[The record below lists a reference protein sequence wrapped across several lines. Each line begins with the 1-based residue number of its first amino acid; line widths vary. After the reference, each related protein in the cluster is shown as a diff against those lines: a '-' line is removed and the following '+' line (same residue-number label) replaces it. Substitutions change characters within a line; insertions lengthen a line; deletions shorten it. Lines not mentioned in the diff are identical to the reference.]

1 MKLFKER
8 DNMINERIAEMLNKQ
23 INFEI
28 ASSYVYLEMANYF
41 IDEGLDGFGTWFNVQ
56 AQEELDHAK
65 LIIAYLQD
73 NDKKISLTDIPA
85 PNKDYKAHKEAL
97 DDFLLHEQEITA
109 SINEIYAVALE
120 EHDYRSKQFLDWFIE
135 EQGEEEANA
144 IAMIGKYEL
153 FGSSEQGLYALDQE
167 YSGRVHTPATIEE

>member
-1 MKLFKER
+1 MV
-8 DNMINERIAEMLNKQ
+8 NEKVAELLNQQ

-41 IDEGLDGFGTWFNVQ
+41 IAEGLDGFGEWFNVQ
-56 AQEELDHAK
+56 VQEELDHAK
-65 LIIAYLQD
+65 LIIGYLQD
-73 NDKKISLTDIPA
+73 NDKKISLSNIEA
-85 PNKDYKAHKEAL
+85 PNKNYKNHKEAL
-97 DDFLLHEQEITA
+97 DDFLAHEQEITRA
-109 SINEIYAVALE
+109 INEIYAVALE

-153 FGSSEQGLYALDQE
+153 FGSSEQGLYALDRE
-167 YSGRVHTPATIEE
+167 YSTRVHTPATIEE